1 MRALS
6 GMNGFTDLLSRA
18 LRLVLSL
25 VLGVGL
31 ALLALSLLLAA
42 LVVVLGMTLWALV
55 TGRKPAPVMVF
66 QRFRQ
71 ASQQYA
77 GGAWPG
83 RGGRPGHA
91 PGRDLEVVDVQA
103 HEVPEAPSRP
113 GSSRPGNDTLRR
125 ASL

>member
-1 MRALS
+1 
-6 GMNGFTDLLSRA
+6 MNGFTDLLSRA
-18 LRLVLSL
+18 LRGVLSL
-25 VLGVGL
+25 VLGLGL

-71 ASQQYA
+71 ASQRYA
-77 GGAWPG
+77 GGAWAGRPVHPG
-83 RGGRPGHA
+83 RPA
-91 PGRDLEVVDVQA
+91 ATGRDLDVVDVQA
-103 HEVPEAPSRP
+103 HEVPDTPASTGSARP
-113 GSSRPGNDTLRR
+113 GTDTLRR